1 MLKNQNKRISSS
13 KPAQNRKL
21 TLGVLSV
28 GHGVTHLVD
37 TSFNVLLP
45 YITTT
50 LGLTNFQIG
59 TVASIRQVGFGI
71 VNLPGGLVV
80 DMVRGQWGLILTACL
95 VWAALFYGLMG
106 ISQSYNVFIL
116 LVFVTAL
123 PGALWHLPAAAAI
136 SQRFPKGRGFAI
148 SIHGLGANVGNIAGP
163 LVAGALLSV
172 MIWRGVLLI
181 YACPVLI
188 ASIFVWAYLKNIGKD
203 VKSGH
208 SRTLKEQLRMTLP
221 ILRNP
226 IIMGLVFV
234 ALLRGM
240 ALNSMFV
247 WTPFYLDETV
257 GLSSFNIGFHMALLS
272 GMGVLSTPILGKLS
286 DRFNRKSILLPGLGL
301 SAILSALVLHS
312 GTGFSLTILIGG
324 IGLFSYALHQIIQA
338 AVLDEVATG
347 TEASAIGILFGLNSV
362 LGAFSPLLASW
373 IVDSY
378 GLGYVF
384 YYQAIL
390 TIGAFILLLIIPI
403 KRFVAPKPNEESQSS
418 NQ

>member
-1 MLKNQNKRISSS
+1 MKNQNKQISSS
-13 KPAQNRKL
+13 NPAQNRKL

-50 LGLTNFQIG
+50 LGLNNFQIG
-59 TVASIRQVGFGI
+59 TVASIRQAGFGI

-80 DMVRGQWGLILTACL
+80 DMVRKHWGLILTACL

-106 ISQSYNVFIL
+106 LSQSYKVFML

-136 SQRFPKGRGFAI
+136 SQRFPEWRGFAI

-163 LVAGALLSV
+163 LVAGALLSF

-203 VKSGH
+203 INSGH

-234 ALLRGM
+234 GLLRGM

-247 WTPFYLDETV
+247 WTPFYLAKTV

-272 GMGVLSTPILGKLS
+272 GMGVLSTPILGNLS
-286 DRFNRKSILLPGLGL
+286 DRFNRKFILLPGLGL
-301 SAILSALVLHS
+301 SAILSTLVLHV
-312 GTGFSLTILIGG
+312 GIGFSLTILIAG

-338 AVLDEVATG
+338 AVLDEVDTG
-347 TEASAIGILFGLNSV
+347 TEASAIGILFGLNSI

-373 IVDSY
+373 IVESY

-390 TIGAFILLLIIPI
+390 TFGAFILLIIIPI
-403 KRFVAPKPNEESQSS
+403 KRFVVPIPSEEPEPS

>member
-13 KPAQNRKL
+13 IPPQNRKL
-21 TLGVLSV
+21 TLGVLSI

-59 TVASIRQVGFGI
+59 AVASIRQIGFGI
-71 VNLPGGLVV
+71 VNLPGGLIV
-80 DMVRGQWGLILTACL
+80 DMVKKQWGLILTACL
-95 VWAALFYGLMG
+95 IWAALFYGLMG
-106 ISQSYNVFIL
+106 LSQSFNVFIA

-136 SQRFPKGRGFAI
+136 SQRFPEWRGFAI

-163 LVAGALLSV
+163 LVAGALLSL
-172 MIWRGVLLI
+172 MIWRGVLFI
-181 YACPVLI
+181 YACPVLL
-188 ASIFVWAYLKNIGKD
+188 ASIFVWIYLKNIGKD
-203 VKSGH
+203 LKSEQ
-208 SRTLKEQLRMTLP
+208 SRTLKGQLSMTFP

-226 IIMGLVFV
+226 IIMGLVCV

-257 GLSSFNIGFHMALLS
+257 GLSSFNIGFHMAILS
-272 GMGVLSTPILGKLS
+272 GMGVLSTPILGNLS
-286 DRFNRKSILLPGLGL
+286 DRFNRKSILLPGLAL
-301 SAILSALVLHS
+301 SGILSAFVLHV
-312 GTGFSLTILIGG
+312 GTGLSLSLLIGAM
-324 IGLFSYALHQIIQA
+324 GLFSYALHQIIQA
-338 AVLDEVATG
+338 AVLDEVDTG
-347 TEASAIGILFGLNSV
+347 TEASAIGILFGFNSV

-373 IVDSY
+373 IVESY

-384 YYQAIL
+384 YYQAVLSIA
-390 TIGAFILLLIIPI
+390 AFLLLIMIPI
-403 KRFVAPKPNEESQSS
+403 KRSVVPIRGENPKSS
-418 NQ
+418 DQ

>member
-1 MLKNQNKRISSS
+1 MKNQNKQISSS
-13 KPAQNRKL
+13 NPAQNRKL

-50 LGLTNFQIG
+50 LGLNNFQIG
-59 TVASIRQVGFGI
+59 TVASIRQAGFGI

-80 DMVRGQWGLILTACL
+80 DMVRKQWGLILTACL

-106 ISQSYNVFIL
+106 LSQSYKVFML

-136 SQRFPKGRGFAI
+136 SQRFPEWRGFAI

-163 LVAGALLSV
+163 LVAGALLSF

-203 VKSGH
+203 INSGH
-208 SRTLKEQLRMTLP
+208 SKTLKEQLRRTLP

-247 WTPFYLDETV
+247 WTPFYLDKTV

-272 GMGVLSTPILGKLS
+272 GMGVLSTPILGNLS
-286 DRFNRKSILLPGLGL
+286 DRFNRKFILLPGLAL
-301 SAILSALVLHS
+301 SAILSTLVLHA
-312 GTGFSLTILIGG
+312 GTGFSLTILIAG

-338 AVLDEVATG
+338 SVLDEVDIG

-390 TIGAFILLLIIPI
+390 SIGAFLLLIIIPI
-403 KRFVAPKPNEESQSS
+403 KRFVVPIPSEEPGSS

>member
-1 MLKNQNKRISSS
+1 
-13 KPAQNRKL
+13 
-21 TLGVLSV
+21 VLSV

-59 TVASIRQVGFGI
+59 TVASIRQIGFGI

-80 DMVRGQWGLILTACL
+80 DMVRAQWGLILTACL

-181 YACPVLI
+181 HACPVLI

-203 VKSGH
+203 AKSGH

-301 SAILSALVLHS
+301 SAILSTLVLHS

-390 TIGAFILLLIIPI
+390 TIGAFILLLIIPL
-403 KRFVAPKPNEESQSS
+403 KGFVAPKPNEESQSS

>member
-1 MLKNQNKRISSS
+1 M
-13 KPAQNRKL
+13 
-21 TLGVLSV
+21 LSV

-203 VKSGH
+203 VKSGQ

-301 SAILSALVLHS
+301 SAILSTLVLHS

-390 TIGAFILLLIIPI
+390 TIGEFILLLIIPL

>member
-1 MLKNQNKRISSS
+1 MKNQNKQISSS
-13 KPAQNRKL
+13 NPAQNRKL

-50 LGLTNFQIG
+50 LGLNNFQIG
-59 TVASIRQVGFGI
+59 TVASIRQAGFGI

-80 DMVRGQWGLILTACL
+80 DMVRKQWGLILTACL

-106 ISQSYNVFIL
+106 LSQSYKVFML

-136 SQRFPKGRGFAI
+136 SQRFPEWRGFAI

-163 LVAGALLSV
+163 LVAGALLSF

-188 ASIFVWAYLKNIGKD
+188 ASIFVWAYLKNIGKGIN
-203 VKSGH
+203 SGH
-208 SRTLKEQLRMTLP
+208 SKTLKEQLRRTLP

-247 WTPFYLDETV
+247 WTPFYLDKTV

-272 GMGVLSTPILGKLS
+272 GMGVLSTPILGNLS
-286 DRFNRKSILLPGLGL
+286 DRFNRKFILLPGLAL
-301 SAILSALVLHS
+301 SAILSTLVLHA
-312 GTGFSLTILIGG
+312 GTGFSLTILIAG

-338 AVLDEVATG
+338 SVLDEVDIG

-362 LGAFSPLLASW
+362 LGAFSPLLTSW

-390 TIGAFILLLIIPI
+390 SIGAFLLLIIIPI
-403 KRFVAPKPNEESQSS
+403 KRFVVPIPSEEPGSS

>member
-1 MLKNQNKRISSS
+1 MKNQNKRISSS

-203 VKSGH
+203 VKSGQ

-301 SAILSALVLHS
+301 SAILSTLVLHS

-338 AVLDEVATG
+338 AVLDQVATG

-390 TIGAFILLLIIPI
+390 TIGAFILLLIIPL

>member
-1 MLKNQNKRISSS
+1 LKNRNKQISNS
-13 KPAQNRKL
+13 KPPQNRKL
-21 TLGVLSV
+21 TLGILSV
-28 GHGVTHLVD
+28 GHGVTHLAD
-37 TSFNVLLP
+37 ASFNVFLP

-59 TVASIRQVGFGI
+59 IVASTRQVGFGI
-71 VNLPGGLVV
+71 VNLPGGIVV
-80 DMVRGQWGLILTACL
+80 DMVKSHWGLILTACL
-95 VWAALFYGLMG
+95 VWTALFYGLMG
-106 ISQSYNVFIL
+106 MSQSYKVFIV

-136 SQRFPKGRGFAI
+136 SQRFPDWRGFAI

-163 LVAGALLSV
+163 LVAGGLLSF

-181 YACPVLI
+181 YACPVLV

-203 VKSGH
+203 LKSEQP
-208 SRTLKEQLRMTLP
+208 RTLKGQLRMTLP
-221 ILRNP
+221 ILKNP
-226 IIMGLVFV
+226 IIIGLVFV

-247 WTPFYLDETV
+247 WTPFYLDQTV

-272 GMGVLSTPILGKLS
+272 GMGVLSTPLLGNLS
-286 DRFNRKSILLPGLGL
+286 DRFNRKAILLPGLAL
-301 SAILSALVLHS
+301 SGILSALVLHT
-312 GTGFSLTILIGG
+312 GTGFSLTLLLGG
-324 IGLFSYALHQIIQA
+324 MGLFSYALHQIIQA
-338 AVLDEVATG
+338 AVLDEVDTG
-347 TEASAIGILFGLNSV
+347 TEASAIGILFGFTSV

-373 IVDSY
+373 IVESY

-384 YYQAIL
+384 YYQSIL
-390 TIGAFILLLIIPI
+390 SIGSFLLLILIPI
-403 KRFVAPKPNEESQSS
+403 KRSVVPVLNEETGSS